1 MKIRNLPFGYKMEGG
16 RPVILPKEAEIVAVI
31 FQQYAAGSS
40 YLDLVQML
48 EAQPIPY
55 DIGRFWNKNMIARI
69 LGDSRYLGQMEYPA
83 IIDEG
88 LFLQITQKRGTKQ
101 IPPLTDTQKA
111 LRQLSGQRVSENA
124 ENEVLILLNTL
135 IGDPNCIQQPSDST
149 GDQGKIGRLEADL
162 ETILDSQ
169 PIDEDAARKLIRQ
182 ITTAQYEAISSAE
195 YETQRLRHIFSQ
207 AEPMKELDAELLKST
222 VSQIKIDGKEAVS
235 IRLKN
240 DQIISLP
247 TTPTKLASP
256 RAICAG

>member
-16 RPVILPKEAEIVAVI
+16 RPVILTKEAEIVAEI

-55 DIGRFWNKNMIARI
+55 DIGRLWNKNMIARI
-69 LGDSRYLGQMEYPA
+69 LGDNRYLGQMEYPA

-88 LFLQITQKRGTKQ
+88 LFLQITQRRSTKQ

-111 LRQLSGQRVSENA
+111 LRQLSDQRVNQNA

-135 IGDPNCIQQPSDST
+135 IGDPNCIQQPADST
-149 GDQGKIGRLEADL
+149 GHQGEIDKLEADL

-169 PIDEDAARKLIRQ
+169 PIDENAAQQFIRQ
-182 ITTAQYEAISSAE
+182 IAAARYAAIPSAE
-195 YETQRLRHIFSQ
+195 YETQRLRHIFTQ
-207 AEPMKELDAELLKST
+207 AEPIKELDSALLKNT
-222 VSQIKIDGKEAVS
+222 VTKIEIDSEGTVS

-240 DQIISLP
+240 DQIIGRRNAP
-247 TTPTKLASP
+247 
-256 RAICAG
+256 